1 MTIALLPYE
10 AVAIAGICKA
20 LRGSNL
26 QVRQPT
32 YIEPSFWSRPL
43 YQTAYLP
50 VLPNTDW
57 SDLIVVATRRQY
69 VALIKQYVATSLGN
83 VATSGLLF
91 RMAFN
96 GLPLTN
102 VNLAAGVEFNK
113 DGPNTYPIIPRNI
126 FVPVNETQR
135 FSLQVKNP
143 TGNQQIAIGML
154 GGWYME
160 AMSSTTTSD
169 SNALVD
175 GVSHAFVGPAYGS

>member
-32 YIEPSFWSRPL
+32 YIEPAFWSRPL

-50 VLPNTDW
+50 IAPNTGW
-57 SDLIVVATRRQY
+57 TDLIVVETRRQY
-69 VALIKQYVATSLGN
+69 VALLKQYVATSLGDI
-83 VATSGLLF
+83 ATSGLLF
-91 RMAFN
+91 RMQLN
-96 GLPLTN
+96 GRALN

-113 DGPNTYPIIPRNI
+113 DGPNSYPIIPRNI
-126 FVPVNETQR
+126 FLPVNETQH
-135 FSLQVKNP
+135 FAVQVSNP
-143 TGNQQIAIGML
+143 TVNQQVAIGML

-160 AMSSTTTSD
+160 AVDSTVTAD
-169 SNALVD
+169 SNAMVD
-175 GVSHAFVGPAYGS
+175 GVSHAEVGPAYE